1 VKKSFLGRLTP
12 QQFLQC
18 HWQKKPL
25 LIRNAI
31 PAFRDL
37 LKRKQLFDLAC
48 RDDMQSR
55 LVLQKRGAWEV
66 FHGPF
71 TARDFRGLPNS
82 KWTLLVQ
89 GVNHVLPQ
97 AQRLLLQFSFI
108 PYARL
113 DDLMISYA
121 PPGGGVG
128 AHFDS
133 YDVFLLQGGGRRLCQ
148 ISAQKDLRLT
158 KGAPLKILKNFK
170 PEQEWVLGPG
180 DMLYLP
186 PHCAHNGVALDGC
199 MTYSIGF
206 RAPSAQ
212 ELATQ
217 FLIYLQDHLDIQ
229 GMYRDPGLT
238 PQQHPA
244 QISEAMLRQATQM
257 LERIHWGKRDVE
269 FFLGRFLSEPKPHVI
284 FQPPV
289 RPLSS
294 KNFSRKCNAQGVH
307 LDLKS
312 QMLFYHDVIFMNGE
326 AYQSGIRAFTS
337 LSRLADGR
345 ELRPRTAF
353 NQETQQLLY
362 QWYQAGYIKIGCLT

>member
-1 VKKSFLGRLTP
+1 MKKSFLGRLTP
-12 QQFLQC
+12 QQFLRR

-25 LIRNAI
+25 LIRNAF

-113 DDLMISYA
+113 DDLMIGYA

-133 YDVFLLQGGGRRLCQ
+133 YDVFLLQGGGRRLWQ
-148 ISAQKDLRLT
+148 ISAQNDLHLT
-158 KGAPLKILKNFK
+158 EGAPLKVLKNFK

-186 PHCAHNGVALDGC
+186 PHCAHNGVAQDGC

-212 ELATQ
+212 ELATE

-229 GMYRDPGLT
+229 GMYRDPRLT
-238 PQQHPA
+238 SQQHPA
-244 QISEAMLRQATQM
+244 QISEAMLRQTTQM

-284 FQPPV
+284 FQQPS

-294 KNFSRKCNAQGVH
+294 KNFSRKCNAQGVY

-326 AYQSGIRAFTS
+326 AYQSGRQAFTS
-337 LSRLADGR
+337 LSRLADRR
-345 ELRPRTAF
+345 ELRPRTPF

>member
-12 QQFLQC
+12 QQFLRR

-25 LIRNAI
+25 LIRNAF

-37 LKRKQLFDLAC
+37 LKHEQLFDMAC

-55 LVLQKRGAWEV
+55 LILQKRGAWEV

-71 TARDFRGLPNS
+71 AARDFRGLPTS

-89 GVNHVLPQ
+89 GVNHFLPQ
-97 AQRLLLQFSFI
+97 AQRLLLQFDFV

-133 YDVFLLQGGGRRLCQ
+133 YDVFLLQGSGRRLWQ
-148 ISAQKDLRLT
+148 ISAQKDLRLVQ
-158 KGAPLKILKNFK
+158 GAPLKILENFR
-170 PEQEWVLGPG
+170 PEQEWVLGQG

-217 FLIYLQDHLDIQ
+217 FLIFLQDHLDIP
-229 GMYRDPGLT
+229 GMYRDPGLA
-238 PQQHPA
+238 PPRHAA

-257 LERIHWGKRDVE
+257 LSRICWSDRDVVI
-269 FFLGRFLSEPKPHVI
+269 FLGRFLTEPKPYVL
-284 FQPPV
+284 FEPPA
-289 RPLSS
+289 RPLSGKS
-294 KNFSRKCNAQGVH
+294 FLRKCAVQGVH

-312 QMLFYHDVIFMNGE
+312 QMLFYRSVIFMNGE
-326 AYQSGIRAFTS
+326 DYRPGTRAFS
-337 LSRLADGR
+337 FLSRLADRR
-345 ELRPRTAF
+345 EFKPHTALDH
-353 NQETQQLLY
+353 ETQQLLY
-362 QWYQAGYIKIGCLT
+362 RWYQAGYIKIGCMP

>member
-1 VKKSFLGRLTP
+1 MKISYLGGLTP
-12 QQFLQC
+12 QQFLQR

-25 LIRNAI
+25 LVRNAF

-37 LKRKQLFDLAC
+37 LKREQLFDLAC
-48 RDDMQSR
+48 RDDVQSR

-66 FHGPF
+66 SHGPF
-71 TARDFRGLPNS
+71 TSRDFRGRPNS

-133 YDVFLLQGGGRRLCQ
+133 YDVFLLQGSGRRLWQ
-148 ISAQKDLRLT
+148 ISKQKDLRLVA
-158 KGAPLKILKNFK
+158 GVPLKILKNFK
-170 PEQEWVLGPG
+170 PEQEWVLGMG

-186 PHCAHNGVALDGC
+186 PYCAHNGVALDGC
-199 MTYSIGF
+199 MTCSIGF

-212 ELATQ
+212 ELAAQ
-217 FLIYLQDHLDIQ
+217 FLIYLQDHLDIR
-229 GMYRDPGLT
+229 GVYRDPGLT
-238 PQQHPA
+238 LQQHPA
-244 QISEAMLRQATQM
+244 QISDAMLRQATQM
-257 LERIHWGKRDVE
+257 LGHIHWGKQDVE
-269 FFLGRFLSEPKPHVI
+269 LFLGRFLSEPKPHVI
-284 FQPPV
+284 FQRPS
-289 RPLSS
+289 RPLSG
-294 KNFSRKCNAQGVH
+294 KNFYRKCNAQGLY

-326 AYQSGIRAFTS
+326 AFRPGRRAFAS
-337 LSRLADGR
+337 LSQLADGR
-345 ELRPRTAF
+345 ELKPHTDF
-353 NQETQQLLY
+353 DQETRVLLY
-362 QWYQAGYIKIGCLT
+362 QWYQAGYIKMGCMT

>member
-12 QQFLQC
+12 QQFLRR

-25 LIRNAI
+25 LIRNAF

-97 AQRLLLQFSFI
+97 AQRLLLHFSFI

-133 YDVFLLQGGGRRLCQ
+133 YDVFLLQGGGLRLWQ

-199 MTYSIGF
+199 MTYSVGF

-212 ELATQ
+212 EFATE

-244 QISEAMLRQATQM
+244 QISEAMLRQTTQI

-284 FQPPV
+284 FQQPS

-294 KNFSRKCNAQGVH
+294 KNFSRKCNAQGVY

-326 AYQSGIRAFTS
+326 AYQSGRQAFTS
-337 LSRLADGR
+337 LSRLADRR
-345 ELRPRTAF
+345 ELRPRTSF
-353 NQETQQLLY
+353 DQETQQLLY